1 MNKQNTVYLHN
12 EMLLAIKKEMKYSYI
27 LQHEWT
33 LKNIM
38 LNKRNQV
45 WDSIYCKIPIYMKC
59 SE

>member
-1 MNKQNTVYLHN
+1 
-12 EMLLAIKKEMKYSYI
+12 MLLAIKKEMKYSYI

-38 LNKRNQV
+38 LNKINQV